1 MYTNACVCLTVY
13 YMCVCMLSRSVTFDS
28 VTPWT
33 EAHQAPLPM
42 KFSRQK
48 YWRGL
53 PFPTPGDLLNTRI
66 KPPFLASPALAGRFF
81 TNVPPGK
88 PIDYLQI
95 SKYMYSIHMQRN
107 THLIDKEA

>member
-33 EAHQAPLPM
+33 EAHQAPLSM

-53 PFPTPGDLLNTRI
+53 PFPTPGELPNPET
-66 KPPFLASPALAGRFF
+66 KPTSL
-81 TNVPPGK
+81 VPPA
-88 PIDYLQI
+88 PQADSLQL
-95 SKYMYSIHMQRN
+95 S
-107 THLIDKEA
+107 HLESPFRPLLFAI